1 MRSSRFRYDI
11 NALRAL
17 AILGVIVF
25 HFNSNWLAGGF
36 AGVDVF
42 FVISGF
48 LMTRI
53 IFRGLEQNNF
63 KLFAFYVARVNRIIP
78 ALVFMCMLF
87 LALGTIYLSPLD
99 LASLARST
107 TYTLSFISN
116 HQYLKETGYFDPA
129 AQSKLL
135 LHTWSLSVEWQ
146 FYLIYPLALLVLRQ
160 ILSLVSIEKLI
171 VVMTLIGF
179 AIMQYYAHTNLSTA
193 FYALHSRFW
202 EMLVGGLAYCYPI
215 KMPSNLQRIVS
226 GSGIFAIVLSYCLAE
241 QGSWP
246 SLLTLLPVGGA
257 YLVIAANCN
266 HNKLFNHPLSQWL
279 GLRSY
284 SLYLW
289 HWPIVVIAYLYQL
302 PYAPYWGIPLA
313 LMLAEVSYRLVEQF
327 HWQTFHRWTDLIKVK
342 PVILALLLIGC
353 GKFINK
359 HNFIFSDY
367 TLDQKDKISKL
378 DSFFKNPEYRRLTKN
393 NEKCINRPV
402 SNACAFGDKSWIVV
416 GDSFAGQLGRAL
428 LDASKH
434 EGFLFLIKTQ
444 CPLVSPKI
452 WFGSVTDCMQYN
464 ENRIKYL
471 SSVRNKNIIVS
482 VNYAQF
488 NDPRPNKNNANFA
501 WVSFAE
507 QIKMLL
513 KNNKVFLVYPIPKSS
528 IEPKKI
534 ALSQVF
540 AKFPQ
545 KNIFHP
551 APSGY
556 ILSQNMG
563 KKLDKLLP
571 KSKNL
576 FVIKPTDHLCKDG
589 SCYIVK
595 DNRILYVDKSHL
607 SYSGAKII
615 VNTINKAS
623 NYAL

>member
-36 AGVDVF
+36 SGVDVF

-48 LMTRI
+48 LMTGI

-78 ALVFMCMLF
+78 ALVFMCMVL
-87 LALGTIYLSPLD
+87 LALGIIYLSPFD

-116 HQYLKETGYFDPA
+116 HQYLKETGYFDA
-129 AQSKLL
+129 ASQSKLL

-160 ILSLVSIEKLI
+160 ILSLASIKKFI

-179 AIMQYYAHTNLSTA
+179 AIMQYYAHTHLSTA

-202 EMLVGGLAYCYPI
+202 QMLVGGLAYCYPI
-215 KMPSNLQRIVS
+215 KMPSNLQRTVS
-226 GSGIFAIVLSYCLAE
+226 VSGIFVIVLSYFLVD

-266 HNKLFNHPLSQWL
+266 HNKLFNHRLSQWL

-289 HWPIVVIAYLYQL
+289 HWPIVVIAYLYHL

-313 LMLAEVSYRLVEQF
+313 LMLAEGSYRLVEQF

-353 GKFINK
+353 GKFIKNPDNTLPLYSNYDERYQNLIKQAQLAIGDWDYPSGLTAATINNVNVHIKSNNADKNALIIGCSHAMHLSPYFVSRNFDYNIYFLAQGSCPIVPTLSMSTNK
-359 HNFIFSDY
+359 NCHNVQNYERLLSAMRFNKIIMTGQCVGY
-367 TLDQKDKISKL
+367 ELDDNDTAKNKRIAEYDQVFKNFKLHTKNVYWLLADPQHFAFAPIHNLRNGYIKNKISVFDVRRRSVPAKFQSQMRKKMSEL
-378 DSFFKNPEYRRLTKN
+378 NDVTIIEPMQYLCSSGYCKTTDENGRFFYSDSSHF
-393 NEKCINRPV
+393 RPWYI
-402 SNACAFGDKSWIVV
+402 KSV
-416 GDSFAGQLGRAL
+416 GDL
-428 LDASKH
+428 
-434 EGFLFLIKTQ
+434 
-444 CPLVSPKI
+444 
-452 WFGSVTDCMQYN
+452 
-464 ENRIKYL
+464 YL
-471 SSVRNKNIIVS
+471 KEI
-482 VNYAQF
+482 F
-488 NDPRPNKNNANFA
+488 ND
-501 WVSFAE
+501 
-507 QIKMLL
+507 
-513 KNNKVFLVYPIPKSS
+513 
-528 IEPKKI
+528 
-534 ALSQVF
+534 
-540 AKFPQ
+540 
-545 KNIFHP
+545 
-551 APSGY
+551 
-556 ILSQNMG
+556 
-563 KKLDKLLP
+563 
-571 KSKNL
+571 
-576 FVIKPTDHLCKDG
+576 
-589 SCYIVK
+589 
-595 DNRILYVDKSHL
+595 
-607 SYSGAKII
+607 
-615 VNTINKAS
+615 
-623 NYAL
+623 

>member
-1 MRSSRFRYDI
+1 MTIGVAMRSSRFRYDI

-226 GSGIFAIVLSYCLAE
+226 GSGIFAIVLS
-241 QGSWP
+241 
-246 SLLTLLPVGGA
+246 
-257 YLVIAANCN
+257 
-266 HNKLFNHPLSQWL
+266 
-279 GLRSY
+279 
-284 SLYLW
+284 
-289 HWPIVVIAYLYQL
+289 
-302 PYAPYWGIPLA
+302 
-313 LMLAEVSYRLVEQF
+313 
-327 HWQTFHRWTDLIKVK
+327 
-342 PVILALLLIGC
+342 
-353 GKFINK
+353 
-359 HNFIFSDY
+359 
-367 TLDQKDKISKL
+367 
-378 DSFFKNPEYRRLTKN
+378 
-393 NEKCINRPV
+393 
-402 SNACAFGDKSWIVV
+402 
-416 GDSFAGQLGRAL
+416 
-428 LDASKH
+428 
-434 EGFLFLIKTQ
+434 
-444 CPLVSPKI
+444 
-452 WFGSVTDCMQYN
+452 
-464 ENRIKYL
+464 
-471 SSVRNKNIIVS
+471 
-482 VNYAQF
+482 
-488 NDPRPNKNNANFA
+488 
-501 WVSFAE
+501 
-507 QIKMLL
+507 
-513 KNNKVFLVYPIPKSS
+513 
-528 IEPKKI
+528 
-534 ALSQVF
+534 
-540 AKFPQ
+540 
-545 KNIFHP
+545 
-551 APSGY
+551 
-556 ILSQNMG
+556 
-563 KKLDKLLP
+563 
-571 KSKNL
+571 
-576 FVIKPTDHLCKDG
+576 
-589 SCYIVK
+589 
-595 DNRILYVDKSHL
+595 
-607 SYSGAKII
+607 
-615 VNTINKAS
+615 
-623 NYAL
+623 